1 MLDVAVRK
9 SVQSIVD
16 KMSRKLRYHPEALW
30 TTVQNEWKD

>member
-1 MLDVAVRK
+1 MLDVAVWMG
-9 SVQSIVD
+9 VQSIVD